1 MLAYSIAPLIMPL
14 RSKTTPL
21 IGLFFKCIDIAN
33 TTKLSHYRE
42 DIPIIKPIFHCRKG
56 GQIKGGLLY
65 YIYLYYTV
73 VPLEFVQKKQKH
85 FEGDINYALLDYK
98 YKIIIMISN
107 FLSATA
113 DDRINLMEK

>member
-33 TTKLSHYRE
+33 TTKLSHNRE
-42 DIPIIKPIFHCRKG
+42 DIPIIKPIFHCRKV

-73 VPLEFVQKKQKH
+73 VPLEFVQKKKNISRVILIMH
-85 FEGDINYALLDYK
+85 FLTTK

-113 DDRINLMEK
+113 DDCINLMEK